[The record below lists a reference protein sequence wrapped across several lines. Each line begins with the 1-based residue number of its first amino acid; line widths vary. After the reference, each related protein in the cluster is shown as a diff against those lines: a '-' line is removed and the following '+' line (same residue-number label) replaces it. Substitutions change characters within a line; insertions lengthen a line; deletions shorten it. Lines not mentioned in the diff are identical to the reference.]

1 VRALHLV
8 ALVIEVEQPE
18 GLSARKL
25 VLETAKHNVLTAYN
39 GAEGVELLRR
49 FPGVDVVI
57 AHMLVR
63 DIPFRRVVEMVKEI
77 RPDVRIVALSPD
89 GGGDI
94 ADADFVVPSH
104 EPQKLLELLHEKFG
118 ASTRN

>member
-1 VRALHLV
+1 LQLV

-63 DIPFRRVVEMVKEI
+63 DIPFHRVVEMVKAI

-94 ADADFVVPSH
+94 GDADFVVPSH

-118 ASTRN
+118 ASTEN